1 MDDLMTADRPRNP
14 DTWEPPGFGPALLGH
29 LVLGAVTT
37 PAVLVLLWLAT
48 LLPAVP
54 PRGPA
59 ELVALVAVSVAVG
72 ALIEVLVEDPFARR
86 RKLSSPG
93 GWDFALV
100 PPLVALVA
108 VVAVGRLVS
117 GSFVMAAAVGAAWA
131 LVEAVQIAW
140 LRPWEPGMT
149 QDEFDGK
156 YAELKEMTRETFAP
170 DVEEIRR
177 RAGARA
183 MRRYRDAIERKR
195 READEDGDPR

>member
-1 MDDLMTADRPRNP
+1 MTDGRPRNP
-14 DTWEPPGFGPALLGH
+14 DSWEPPGLWAPLSGH
-29 LVLGAVTT
+29 LVLGLVKAPV
-37 PAVLVLLWLAT
+37 VLLLLWLAT
-48 LLPAVP
+48 LLPVVP
-54 PRGPA
+54 SRGA
-59 ELVALVAVSVAVG
+59 GVLVALVAVAVGVG

-100 PPLVALVA
+100 PPMVALVG
-108 VVAVGRLVS
+108 VVALGWPMS
-117 GSFVMAAAVGAAWA
+117 GSLAVGAAMGAAWA
-131 LVEAVQIAW
+131 AVEAVEIAW

-177 RAGARA
+177 RAGERS
-183 MRRYRDAIERKR
+183 MQEYRDAIERKR
-195 READEDGDPR
+195 REAGTEGE